1 MSKLSLVTAR
11 EIQERTRKKSFW
23 IMTFLTPLLMLVV
36 LVIPTLIALW
46 GGDAGTR
53 EIVVVDKT
61 PGEQVMANLQSD
73 ENVIFRSS
81 EGIDYPAASE
91 VYKDAYGVLVI
102 PESILQDNALPLRFY
117 TAETSTV
124 DLENNLCSAVEKVV
138 EKIRIENSGIEG
150 LEAAMQKIEAD
161 FKINAYEISQN
172 SEGETEEKE
181 SSAIVYM
188 VISYITAFIIYMF
201 VLLYGAQVLQGIV
214 DEKQNRILELVV
226 SSVRPFDL
234 MMGKILGIATVAF
247 LQLVVWIAFA
257 VIGVLVMGTMITPDI
272 PAAATTA
279 ATTAATGAATDSA
292 ISGALASLTDL
303 SLAFRVIG
311 TFILMFV
318 GGYLLYASLY
328 AAIGSAVDNVQD
340 TQQLQMPITVPLII
354 ALFVMLAVMQ
364 EPNSDLAVWC
374 SIIPFTSPIV
384 MMARISYGV
393 PLWQWIA
400 SVVCLYGTFT
410 FTTWFAGK
418 VYRVGIFMYGKKP
431 TLKDLFRWVKY
442 K

>member
-1 MSKLSLVTAR
+1 MSSKLSLVIAR
-11 EIQERTRKKSFW
+11 EFHERTRKKSFW
-23 IMTFLTPLLMLVV
+23 IMTFLTPILMLAIMVV
-36 LVIPTLIALW
+36 PALIAIW
-46 GGDAGTR
+46 GGDSGTR

-61 PGEQVMANLQSD
+61 PGEQILKNLVSD
-73 ENVIFRSS
+73 ENILFRSS
-81 EGIDYPAASE
+81 EGIDYPDATK
-91 VYKDAYGVLVI
+91 VYVNAYGILVI
-102 PESILQDNALPLRFY
+102 PESVLYDNIQPLRFY
-117 TAETSTV
+117 TTETSTI
-124 DLENNLCSAVEKVV
+124 DLENNLRSSVEKVV

-150 LEAAMQKIEAD
+150 LEMAMEKIKAD
-161 FKINAYEISQN
+161 LKFNSYELSQN
-172 SEGETEEKE
+172 SEGETEAKE
-181 SSAIVYM
+181 SSVMVYI

-201 VLLYGAQVLQGIV
+201 VLLYGSQVLQGIV

-234 MMGKILGIATVAF
+234 MMGKVLGIASVAF

-257 VIGVLVMGTMITPDI
+257 VIGVLAIGSLMTPEIPIDPTLASEAVVTDNVMG
-272 PAAATTA
+272 
-279 ATTAATGAATDSA
+279 GVLS
-292 ISGALASLTDL
+292 SLTDL

-318 GGYLLYASLY
+318 GGYLLYASLF
-328 AAIGSAVDNVQD
+328 AAIGSAVDSVQD
-340 TQQLQMPITVPLII
+340 TQQLQLPVTVPLMI

-418 VYRVGIFMYGKKP
+418 VYRVGIFMHGKKP
-431 TLKDLFRWVKY
+431 TIKELIQWAKY